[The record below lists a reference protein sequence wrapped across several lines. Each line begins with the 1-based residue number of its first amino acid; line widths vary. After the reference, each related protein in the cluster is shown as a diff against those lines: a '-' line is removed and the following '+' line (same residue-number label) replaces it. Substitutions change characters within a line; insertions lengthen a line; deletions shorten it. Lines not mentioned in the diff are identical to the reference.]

1 VGGLRRSSCRPDRPA
16 DGNEFV
22 LIELALLVLDW
33 RIGRWSHR
41 VTPAQLLAFTANTGA
56 ILGLLDSVAETRM
69 PYTDVGSPPA
79 VTLFVLSFAVAC
91 ARTDQGLGA
100 LVASSSY
107 GG

>member
-1 VGGLRRSSCRPDRPA
+1 
-16 DGNEFV
+16 
-22 LIELALLVLDW
+22 
-33 RIGRWSHR
+33 
-41 VTPAQLLAFTANTGA
+41 
-56 ILGLLDSVAETRM
+56 M